1 MKNEINIIFFITN
14 SNLYNTPNTNH
25 IMALSLAGRR
35 CVITGGASGLGKA
48 TAARF
53 ARNGAQVV
61 ILDLPSS
68 DGTAVANEL
77 GDNVFFSPTDVT
89 SESDVNAALDLC
101 ESEFGAPV
109 NVAVN
114 CAGIGVVSFFFCVFL
129 FLVLFL
135 FVFFLFVCLF
145 V

>member
-1 MKNEINIIFFITN
+1 MKKAQRMKY
-14 SNLYNTPNTNH
+14 NLFYHKLKTYNTPNTNH

-114 CAGIGVVSFFFCVFL
+114 CAGIGVVSFFLCVFL
-129 FLVLFL
+129 CFFY
-135 FVFFLFVCLF
+135 FLFVCLL
-145 V
+145 VG

>member
-1 MKNEINIIFFITN
+1 
-14 SNLYNTPNTNH
+14 
-25 IMALSLAGRR
+25 MALSLAGRR

-114 CAGIGVVSFFFCVFL
+114 CAGIGVVSFFFLCVSFFL
-129 FLVLFL
+129 FYFC
-135 FVFFLFVCLF
+135 LFVCLF
-145 V
+145 DFFSRLISFDFV

>member
-77 GDNVFFSPTDVT
+77 GDNV
-89 SESDVNAALDLC
+89 A
-101 ESEFGAPV
+101 
-109 NVAVN
+109 VAMGQFT
-114 CAGIGVVSFFFCVFL
+114 CYST
-129 FLVLFL
+129 
-135 FVFFLFVCLF
+135 FVCIWCNEW
-145 V
+145 

>member
-1 MKNEINIIFFITN
+1 
-14 SNLYNTPNTNH
+14 
-25 IMALSLAGRR
+25 MALSLAGRR

-77 GDNVFFSPTDVT
+77 GDNVVFSPTDVT

-114 CAGIGVVSFFFCVFL
+114 CAGIGVVSFFCVFCYL
-129 FLVLFL
+129 FF
-135 FVFFLFVCLF
+135 FFSFFFLLFFVFVCLLISSL